1 MKSLGARPPRR
12 RGDRT
17 ECLGWLRR
25 AARAGLLTSHAEGR
39 HGVRG
44 AMRWPRLEAEFDP
57 GREPPTGHR
66 GQIMKMLTSVD
77 PFVPPKRARN
87 SKEWFERAKLVV
99 ATARDRA
106 VEMAQQR
113 EAPSMTRPPTWL
125 QRHRLA
131 ERLSAKSSRGKRRTG
146 RLWVRKGR
154 LA

>member
-39 HGVRG
+39 HVVRG

-66 GQIMKMLTSVD
+66 GADHEDVD
-77 PFVPPKRARN
+77 ERGPFC
-87 SKEWFERAKLVV
+87 STKEG
-99 ATARDRA
+99 
-106 VEMAQQR
+106 AQQ
-113 EAPSMTRPPTWL
+113 
-125 QRHRLA
+125 QR
-131 ERLSAKSSRGKRRTG
+131 
-146 RLWVRKGR
+146 VV
-154 LA
+154 